1 MVASMPHFAT
11 DIKPLFR
18 ADDRSAMTFLF
29 DLWDYD
35 DVKANGRDI
44 LSSLEAGEMPCDGA
58 WPAERIDLVR
68 RWIESGCQP

>member
-1 MVASMPHFAT
+1 MEAPAPRFAT

-35 DVKANGRDI
+35 EVTAHGRDI
-44 LSSLEAGEMPCDGA
+44 LRTLEAGEMPCDGV

-68 RWIESGCQP
+68 RWIECGCQP